1 MDVSMHETSRHL
13 TGLSTFGSHRLLRRA
28 LILPL
33 LCAAILLA
41 GAGRAEAGKKKTPA
55 EPPTD
60 LPGHIDFLAQK
71 LYGEAKDSMASED
84 WGQAIKY
91 FEKLEARYPYGRY
104 AQQAQLEIA
113 YAYWKDS
120 ERASAIAA
128 IDRFIKLYP
137 NNPHVDYAYYLK
149 GLINFNENTGLLAGL
164 SNPDMSERDP
174 KATSEAFDAF
184 NELVT
189 RFPNSKY
196 TDDAAAR
203 MRYLVNSLA
212 SHEVHVARWYMRRG
226 AYVAAANRA
235 QYAVKEYPRTPAT
248 EEAMYIMVM
257 AYGRLGL
264 NELSDD
270 AFRVLRANFPDSRYL
285 RGGGEPKS
293 APWWKLW
300 DPNW

>member
-1 MDVSMHETSRHL
+1 MRPS
-13 TGLSTFGSHRLLRRA
+13 
-28 LILPL
+28 
-33 LCAAILLA
+33 LLA
-41 GAGRAEAGKKKTPA
+41 PLAIVAVLLLGACAGSGEKDETA
-55 EPPTD
+55 NWS
-60 LPGHIDFLAQK
+60 AQR
-71 LYGEAKDSMASED
+71 LYGEAKDSMASKD

-113 YAYWKDS
+113 YSYWKDS

-128 IDRFIKLYP
+128 ADRFIRLYP
-137 NNPHVDYAYYLK
+137 NHPNVDYAYYLK

-164 SNPDMSERDP
+164 SDPDMSERDP
-174 KATSEAFDAF
+174 KATREAFASF
-184 NELVT
+184 KELAT

-196 TDDAAAR
+196 TPDAIAR

-235 QYAVKEYPRTPAT
+235 QYAVREYPGAPAT

-257 AYGRLGL
+257 AYGKLGL
-264 NELSDD
+264 NDLCDD
-270 AFRVLRANFPDSRYL
+270 AYRVLRANFPQSRFL
-285 RGGGEPKS
+285 KPGGAKPKS

>member
-1 MDVSMHETSRHL
+1 M
-13 TGLSTFGSHRLLRRA
+13 
-28 LILPL
+28 
-33 LCAAILLA
+33 
-41 GAGRAEAGKKKTPA
+41 
-55 EPPTD
+55 TD
-60 LPGHIDFLAQK
+60 
-71 LYGEAKDSMASED
+71 
-84 WGQAIKY
+84 
-91 FEKLEARYPYGRY
+91 KLEARYPYGRY

-128 IDRFIKLYP
+128 VDRFIKLYP
-137 NNPHVDYAYYLK
+137 NHPHVDYAYYLK

-174 KATSEAFDAF
+174 KGTREAFAAF
-184 NELVT
+184 KELVT
-189 RFPNSKY
+189 RFPNSRY
-196 TDDAAAR
+196 ADDATAR

-226 AYVAAANRA
+226 AYLAAANRA
-235 QYAVKEYPRTPAT
+235 QTAVKEYPRTPAT

-257 AYGRLGL
+257 AYARLGL
-264 NELSDD
+264 NTLSDD
-270 AFRVLRANFPDSRYL
+270 AYRVLRASFPGSKYL
-285 RGGGEPKS
+285 SGGGEAKS

>member
-1 MDVSMHETSRHL
+1 MLLLGACAGSTEYDETANWS
-13 TGLSTFGSHRLLRRA
+13 
-28 LILPL
+28 
-33 LCAAILLA
+33 
-41 GAGRAEAGKKKTPA
+41 
-55 EPPTD
+55 
-60 LPGHIDFLAQK
+60 AQR
-71 LYGEAKDSMASED
+71 LYGEAKDSMGSKD

-91 FEKLEARYPYGRY
+91 FEKLEARYPYGRF

-113 YAYWKDS
+113 YSYWKDN

-128 IDRFIKLYP
+128 ADRFIKLYP
-137 NNPHVDYAYYLK
+137 NHPNVDYAYYLK

-174 KATSEAFDAF
+174 KATREAFNTF
-184 NELVT
+184 KELAT

-196 TDDAAAR
+196 APDAIER

-235 QYAVKEYPRTPAT
+235 QYAVKEYPRAPAT
-248 EEAMYIMVM
+248 EEAIFIMIK
-257 AYGRLGL
+257 AYDALGL
-264 NELSDD
+264 DD
-270 AFRVLRANFPDSRYL
+270 LRDGAARVMKTNFPNSEYL
-285 RGGGEPKS
+285 KPGGVKRE